1 VPQGVPLV
9 SGLTATVTVKEDQ
22 ASDGNW
28 FIKRMNEVRE
38 HWSDH
43 LRGAHPRPACLADP
57 SVVGPASS
65 LATPTPS
72 KPLTSEEINPGLAPG
87 LTAPPR
93 AEAVR

>member
-1 VPQGVPLV
+1 M

-22 ASDGNW
+22 ASDGSW
-28 FIKRMNEVRE
+28 FIKQMNVVRE

-43 LRGAHPRPACLADP
+43 LRGAQPRPACLADP
-57 SVVGPASS
+57 VGSASS

-72 KPLTSEEINPGLAPG
+72 KPLTLEEISPGLAPG

-93 AEAVR
+93 TEAVR